1 MVISS
6 SANVAD
12 HLITRYTSD
21 IPRRMVI
28 MIIFII
34 SLSTSASTGGHVVK
48 WVHKDG
54 NFNISKG
61 LMRNVKISGKLEKPV
76 VK

>member
-34 SLSTSASTGGHVVK
+34 SLSTNASTGGYR
-48 WVHKDG
+48 DG